1 MKAMLLKGPAPA
13 SENSLEMADIPKPT
27 AGPGEILLK
36 IAACGV
42 CHTDLHTVEGELP
55 LPKLPLVPG
64 HQIVAHVEELGEGA
78 RRFKSGDRVGVAW
91 LNRTCGS
98 CEYCRRGLENLCENA
113 KFTGY
118 DVDGGYAE
126 YVTVHEDFAYPIP
139 EGFEDADAAPLLCAG
154 VIGYRALRL
163 SEIEPGGRLGLFGF
177 GASAHVA
184 IQIARH
190 FDCEVYVFT
199 RSREHMEL
207 AQSLGATWTGTSKE
221 RAPKKLT
228 NAVIFAPV
236 GEIVHDA
243 LRALDKGGTV
253 AINAIYL
260 SPIPETEYGLI
271 YDERTV
277 RSVTASTRSDA
288 EELLKLAGEIPIKT
302 EVETFAL
309 EEANR
314 ALVAL
319 KESRIRG
326 AGVLMIE

>member
-1 MKAMLLKGPAPA
+1 MKAMLLRAPAPV
-13 SENSLEMADIPKPT
+13 SQNSLEKADVPEPRP
-27 AGPGEILLK
+27 GRGEILLK
-36 IAACGV
+36 VGACGV
-42 CHTDLHTVEGELP
+42 CHTDLHTIEGELP
-55 LPKLPLVPG
+55 LPKLPIVPG
-64 HQIVAHVEELGEGA
+64 HQIVARVQAMGEGA
-78 RRFKSGDRVGVAW
+78 GRFKKGDRVGVAW
-91 LNRTCGS
+91 LNRTCGA
-98 CEYCRRGLENLCENA
+98 CDYCRRGQENLCESA

-126 YVTVHEDFAYPIP
+126 YVTVAEDFAYPIP
-139 EGFEDADAAPLLCAG
+139 PGFDDAEAAPLLCAG

-163 SEIEPGGRLGLFGF
+163 SDVVRGGRLGLFGF

-190 FDCEVYVFT
+190 WGCEVYVFT

-207 AQSLGATWTGTSKE
+207 ARKLGAAWSGTAKDK
-221 RAPKKLT
+221 APAKLT
-228 NAVIFAPV
+228 NAVLFAPA
-236 GEIVHDA
+236 GELVHDA
-243 LRALDKGGTV
+243 LRALDKGGTL

-277 RSVTASTRSDA
+277 RSVTASTRRDA

-302 EVETFAL
+302 EVETFPL

-319 KESRIRG
+319 KKSRIRG
-326 AGVLMIE
+326 AGVLIVN